1 MDGGATP
8 RPSPLL
14 WPRAPLTQCRK
25 VQAVKGERPLAVPV
39 GAAHLLGGPGPQGF
53 RESSASNACGVEPRE
68 GGAACLHPRGGVG
81 GGEGGGSCV
90 LDSVGKEQAVRCMHI
105 PLSLSASLALPRVCR
120 RRHARPLSSRALLVL
135 FECVTPR
142 GAAVLPFSATI
153 FTLLHRIRLEASGD
167 YPPNLSISLSGG
179 KEINRDLPSSGERT
193 GASPALNRGSAH
205 AAREMWGEGLPACPR
220 GGGRAPHI

>member
-68 GGAACLHPRGGVG
+68 GGAACLHPRGGVWG
-81 GGEGGGSCV
+81 AEKEGSCV
-90 LDSVGKEQAVRCMHI
+90 LDSVGKEQAVRCMHM
-105 PLSLSASLALPRVCR
+105 PLLLPPPFCRVSADVVTRAPSPLGRYLYYLSASPPAVPPYYHL
-120 RRHARPLSSRALLVL
+120 
-135 FECVTPR
+135 
-142 GAAVLPFSATI
+142 VLPFSHCYT
-153 FTLLHRIRLEASGD
+153 AS
-167 YPPNLSISLSGG
+167 
-179 KEINRDLPSSGERT
+179 DLRPAETTRRT
-193 GASPALNRGSAH
+193 
-205 AAREMWGEGLPACPR
+205 
-220 GGGRAPHI
+220 

>member
-68 GGAACLHPRGGVG
+68 GGAACLHPRGGVWG
-81 GGEGGGSCV
+81 GGEGGVVCAGQRGQRTGCP
-90 LDSVGKEQAVRCMHI
+90 VRICPSLSLPPPFCRVSADVVTRAPS
-105 PLSLSASLALPRVCR
+105 PLGRYLYYLSASPPAVPPYYHL
-120 RRHARPLSSRALLVL
+120 
-135 FECVTPR
+135 
-142 GAAVLPFSATI
+142 VLPFSHCYT
-153 FTLLHRIRLEASGD
+153 AS
-167 YPPNLSISLSGG
+167 
-179 KEINRDLPSSGERT
+179 DLRPAETTRRT
-193 GASPALNRGSAH
+193 
-205 AAREMWGEGLPACPR
+205 
-220 GGGRAPHI
+220 